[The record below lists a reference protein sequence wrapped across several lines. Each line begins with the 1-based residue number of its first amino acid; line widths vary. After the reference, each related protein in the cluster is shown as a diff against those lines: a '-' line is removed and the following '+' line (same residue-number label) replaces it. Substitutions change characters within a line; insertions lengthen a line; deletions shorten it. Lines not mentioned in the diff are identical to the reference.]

1 MTSMPLIRV
10 ESHWR
15 GTSDCQSCTFR
26 SATLFADLTEDDFAN
41 IHAPIDDLFYRAQDT
56 VFKEDDR
63 ALGVFT
69 IRSGMVKLVRTTG
82 DGRARIVRVLRQG
95 DVMGLEALATGHYD
109 HHAVTLLDTTMC
121 RIPLSVIH
129 TLSQNGK
136 NLHKSLMG
144 KWHHAIR
151 QADDWL
157 AELNFG
163 SARQRVANL
172 ALKMRDPQDPSRVTL
187 FSREDMGAILNL
199 QQETVSRELRALVRE
214 DVLRQCDTQAR
225 VFSIALL
232 EALQSA
238 AAGS

>member
-1 MTSMPLIRV
+1 MTNMPVIRS
-10 ESHWR
+10 ERHWR
-15 GTSDCQSCTFR
+15 GTSDCQSCGFR
-26 SATLFADLTEDDFAN
+26 SAALFADLTEDDFATF
-41 IHAPIDDLFYRAQDT
+41 HAPIDDFFYRAQDT
-56 VFKEDDR
+56 VFKESDR
-63 ALGVFT
+63 AVGVFT

-95 DVMGLEALATGHYD
+95 DVLGLEALATGYYD
-109 HHAVTLLDTTMC
+109 HHAVTLLDASMC
-121 RIPLSVIH
+121 RIPLNVIH
-129 TLSQNGK
+129 SLSQNGN
-136 NLHKSLMG
+136 NLHKSLMA

-157 AELNFG
+157 AMLNFG

-199 QQETVSRELRALVRE
+199 QQETVSRELRTLVRE

-225 VFSIALL
+225 IFSIQILD
-232 EALQSA
+232 ALQSA
-238 AAGS
+238 AAGK